1 MISIYIPRIHNKYDK
16 NTICKMFH
24 CFGIAL
30 ISSVVFTQINRRMKK
45 AIISIEEFYETKNA
59 FDVKDAIEHNKA
71 YYLWIK
77 SSNGDS
83 SNGDSSNGVYWIL
96 RKNKCMIKT
105 LNEDRIKRLED
116 VVARQSEQIERLQQ
130 SVEQLFVG
138 HANLDECDI
147 QMYRS
152 VLYNEGEM
160 ADKRRECLFL
170 AYKKNEYQ
178 GDECFDT
185 YNCKNYWEYKKHK
198 DDNEN
203 PILNMYDSNSMMDNE
218 VPIVTLNDLNTMFY
232 AEYCS
237 FSDDDSD
244 DDDSDDDDSNDD
256 MPPLIPFN
264 PLMETPY
271 NSDTD
276 DDMPP
281 LIDLNPLMETTYNSD
296 TDDEMPPLI
305 PFGFVTDKKKT
316 EEKEVIDASG
326 CVTEKTD
333 ENLVIDGFTLI

>member
-1 MISIYIPRIHNKYDK
+1 MTSIYIPRIPNKYDE

-24 CFGIAL
+24 CFGIAC
-30 ISSVVFTQINRRMKK
+30 ISSVVFTPINRRMQK

-59 FDVKDAIEHNKA
+59 SDVKDAIEHNKA
-71 YYLWIK
+71 YYLYIN
-77 SSNGDS
+77 SSN
-83 SNGDSSNGVYWIL
+83 YWIL

-138 HANLDECDI
+138 HANLSQDDI

-152 VLYNEGEM
+152 VLYNDGEM

-170 AYKKNEYQ
+170 EYKKNEYQ
-178 GDECFDT
+178 DDESFNI
-185 YNCKNYWEYKKHK
+185 YNCKNYWEYKQRN
-198 DDNEN
+198 NEL
-203 PILNMYDSNSMMDNE
+203 PTLNLYDSNSMMDDDSE
-218 VPIVTLNDLNTMFY
+218 APTLTLNDLNSMFN
-232 AEYCS
+232 
-237 FSDDDSD
+237 SDDDTD
-244 DDDSDDDDSNDD
+244 DDDMPPLIELNPLMETPYNSDTDDE

-276 DDMPP
+276 DEMPP
-281 LIDLNPLMETTYNSD
+281 HD
-296 TDDEMPPLI
+296 MPPLI
-305 PFGFVTDKKKT
+305 PFGFVTDKK
-316 EEKEVIDASG
+316 EVESDIDASG

-333 ENLVIDGFTLI
+333 ENQVIDGFTLI

>member
-1 MISIYIPRIHNKYDK
+1 MTSIYIPRIPNKYDE

-24 CFGIAL
+24 CFGIAC
-30 ISSVVFTQINRRMKK
+30 ISSVVFTPINRRMQK
-45 AIISIEEFYETKNA
+45 AIISIEEFYDTKNA
-59 FDVKDAIEHNKA
+59 FDVKDVIEHNKA
-71 YYLWIK
+71 YYLYIN
-77 SSNGDS
+77 SSN
-83 SNGDSSNGVYWIL
+83 YWIL

-138 HANLDECDI
+138 HANLSQDDI

-152 VLYNEGEM
+152 VLYNDGEM

-170 AYKKNEYQ
+170 EYKKNEHED
-178 GDECFDT
+178 DESFDI
-185 YNCKNYWEYKKHK
+185 YNCKNYWEYKQQK
-198 DDNEN
+198 DDNEL
-203 PILNMYDSNSMMDNE
+203 PTLNIYDLKSTMDNE
-218 VPIVTLNDLNTMFY
+218 APILTLNDLNTLFN
-232 AEYCS
+232 AEYGS

-244 DDDSDDDDSNDD
+244 DE

-271 NSDTD
+271 NSDRD
-276 DDMPP
+276 DEMPP
-281 LIDLNPLMETTYNSD
+281 LIDFNPLMETPYNSD

-305 PFGFVTDKKKT
+305 PFGCVTDKKKT
-316 EEKEVIDASG
+316 DEKEVESDIDASG

-333 ENLVIDGFTLI
+333 ENQVIDGFTLI

>member
-1 MISIYIPRIHNKYDK
+1 MTSIYIPRIPNKYDE
-16 NTICKMFH
+16 NTIGKIFH
-24 CFGIAL
+24 CFGIAS
-30 ISSVVFTQINRRMKK
+30 ISSVVFTPINRRIKK
-45 AIISIEEFYETKNA
+45 AIISIEEFYDTKNA
-59 FDVKDAIEHNKA
+59 SDVKDAIEHNKA
-71 YYLWIK
+71 YYLYIN
-77 SSNGDS
+77 SSN
-83 SNGDSSNGVYWIL
+83 YWIL
-96 RKNKCMIKT
+96 RKNKCLNHT

-138 HANLDECDI
+138 HANLSECDI

-152 VLYNEGEM
+152 VLYNEGEL

-170 AYKKNEYQ
+170 EYKKNEYQ
-178 GDECFDT
+178 DDESFDT

-203 PILNMYDSNSMMDNE
+203 PTLNMYDSNSMMDDVSE

-232 AEYCS
+232 AEYGS
-237 FSDDDSD
+237 FSEDDSD
-244 DDDSDDDDSNDD
+244 DDDSDDDDDE

-276 DDMPP
+276 DEMPP
-281 LIDLNPLMETTYNSD
+281 HD
-296 TDDEMPPLI
+296 MPPLI
-305 PFGFVTDKKKT
+305 PFGCVTDKKKT
-316 EEKEVIDASG
+316 DEKEVESDIDASG

-333 ENLVIDGFTLI
+333 ENQVIDGFTLI

>member
-1 MISIYIPRIHNKYDK
+1 MTSIYIPRIPNKYDE

-24 CFGIAL
+24 CFGIAC
-30 ISSVVFTQINRRMKK
+30 ISSVVFTPINRRMQK

-59 FDVKDAIEHNKA
+59 SDVKDAIEHNKA
-71 YYLWIK
+71 YYLYIN
-77 SSNGDS
+77 SSN
-83 SNGDSSNGVYWIL
+83 YWIL

-138 HANLDECDI
+138 HANLSQDDI

-152 VLYNEGEM
+152 VLYNDGEM

-170 AYKKNEYQ
+170 EYKKNEYQ
-178 GDECFDT
+178 DDESFNI
-185 YNCKNYWEYKKHK
+185 YNCKNYWEYKQRN
-198 DDNEN
+198 NEL
-203 PILNMYDSNSMMDNE
+203 PTLNLYDSNSMMDDDSE
-218 VPIVTLNDLNTMFY
+218 APTLTLNDLNSMFN
-232 AEYCS
+232 
-237 FSDDDSD
+237 SDDDTD
-244 DDDSDDDDSNDD
+244 DDD

-276 DDMPP
+276 DEMPP
-281 LIDLNPLMETTYNSD
+281 LIPFNPLMETPYNSD

-316 EEKEVIDASG
+316 DEKEVESDIDASG

-333 ENLVIDGFTLI
+333 ENQVIDGFTLI